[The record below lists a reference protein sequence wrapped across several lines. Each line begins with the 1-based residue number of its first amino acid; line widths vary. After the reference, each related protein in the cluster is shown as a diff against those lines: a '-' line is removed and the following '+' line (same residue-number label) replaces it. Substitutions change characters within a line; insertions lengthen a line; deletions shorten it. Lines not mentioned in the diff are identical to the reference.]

1 VIKQLLP
8 SAQKPAYF
16 CILIFFNSIAV
27 AEVITSVASI
37 TLNSGTSNGIS
48 SSAPNGRLTND
59 STITMTNSSRG
70 DGINSSGDSSVI
82 KNNNE
87 ISIQSFGTLF
97 GGRGGDG
104 IDARGV
110 ESIVN
115 NAEGA
120 SIRVGTNLLTRAG
133 YVINLSGARSLLG
146 NDGQISSGLGALGG
160 ININAPAS
168 SSIVRNAINGSV
180 AHTGVNTSAISVNA
194 NNIVIDNA
202 GSISAIGIAAHGVV
216 NNSSEMRLI
225 NTGAILTQDSV
236 PFIRNINQDIF
247 GSFAVRNS
255 GSIASLIN
263 AQGGDASE
271 SNRIALTYSG
281 NLPTNYEVMVT
292 DSTRYGQ
299 LFVRGRESSQMVFSI
314 NDQTDLRKGTYARV
328 LVGVGANNL
337 ANQGGNYKGF
347 SFQLINNESIDIN
360 SLAWDMIVTGAYT
373 ADTQQSLINTASVL
387 QGTFTLQNTVMIN
400 GFTYD
405 CPLFDKHGVCISAGG
420 RNTTVQS
427 QGINNTSGLLIASYR
442 LDQNNSRIG
451 AWVDQNLSVSGP
463 GTVKLGNSMP
473 MIGFF
478 GVWSERPDGIGAEI
492 KASVAYGQKD
502 VTVTRSMVGTS
513 EAGSGGSQLVTQ
525 GAQAIGKYGFA
536 LLPDTVVSPYAGVR
550 YTQNNMG
557 GYTEAATSAVTA
569 PLTYSALNTNATT
582 LLAGAE
588 ARYRGIPKTI
598 ILASAGVESD
608 VRNDND
614 SYSATGISGLTPVNF
629 NPNPVKTRP
638 TATLGAYYDIVK
650 NQRLGITG
658 IYRQESYQAVSTTT
672 VMATYTIGL

>member
-8 SAQKPAYF
+8 SAQKLAYF
-16 CILIFFNSIAV
+16 CIVIFFNSIAV
-27 AEVITSVASI
+27 AEVITSVAPI
-37 TLNSGTSNGIS
+37 TLTSGTSNGIS

-70 DGINSSGDSSVI
+70 DGIKSSGVESLVT
-82 KNNNE
+82 NNGA
-87 ISIQSFGTLF
+87 ISIQSRGTLF

-104 IDARGV
+104 IDVAGRA
-110 ESIVN
+110 SIIN
-115 NAEGA
+115 NAERA
-120 SIRVGTNLLTRAG
+120 SITVGTDLLTRAG
-133 YVINLSGARSLLG
+133 YGINLSGPQSLIS
-146 NDGQISSGLGALGG
+146 NDGEILSGLGALGG
-160 ININAPAS
+160 ININAAAS
-168 SSIVRNAINGSV
+168 SSVVQNRISGSV
-180 AHTGVNTSAISVNA
+180 VNAGINSSAISVNA

-202 GSISAIGIAAHGVV
+202 GIIAATGIAAHGVI

-247 GSFAVRNS
+247 GSFAVRNT

-271 SNRIALTYSG
+271 NNRIALTYSG
-281 NLPTNYEVMVT
+281 NLPTNYEVIVT

-328 LVGVGANNL
+328 LVGLGANNL
-337 ANQGGNYKGF
+337 TNQGGNYKGF
-347 SFQLINNESIDIN
+347 SFQLINNESSDIN
-360 SLAWDMIVTGAYT
+360 SLAWDMIVTGAYAT
-373 ADTQQSLINTASVL
+373 DTQQSLLNTSSVL

-405 CPLFDKHGVCISAGG
+405 CPLFDKHGICISAGG

-525 GAQAIGKYGFA
+525 GAQAIGKYGFG
-536 LLPDTVVSPYAGVR
+536 LLPDTAISPYAGVR

-557 GYTEAATSAVTA
+557 GYTEAATSVVTA

-582 LLAGAE
+582 LLTGAE
-588 ARYRGIPKTI
+588 ARYRGIPKTTI
-598 ILASAGVESD
+598 VASAGVESD

-650 NQRLGITG
+650 NQRIGITG
-658 IYRQESYQAVSTTT
+658 IYRQESYQAISTTT

>member
-1 VIKQLLP
+1 MLLD
-8 SAQKPAYF
+8 SFKRLQIVVSIIFLSLFSTLILAQSTTVFAPVSKTSGAS
-16 CILIFFNSIAV
+16 NAV
-27 AEVITSVASI
+27 
-37 TLNSGTSNGIS
+37 S
-48 SSAPNGRLTND
+48 SSVVNSQIIND
-59 STITMTNSSRG
+59 TTITMSNSSRG
-70 DGINSSGDSSVI
+70 DGINSSGGESSI
-82 KNNNE
+82 TNNNQ
-87 ISIQSFGTLF
+87 ISVQAFGTLL

-104 IDARGV
+104 IDVSGSQ
-110 ESIVN
+110 SIIN
-115 NAEGA
+115 NAVGA
-120 SIRVGTNLLTRAG
+120 GITIGTTPITSRAG
-133 YVINLSGARSLLG
+133 YAINVSGSGSTIDNA
-146 NDGQISSGLGALGG
+146 GQISTGLGALGG
-160 ININAPAS
+160 INVNSDSISLLNQASGIITHAGIASNAIVVNSINA
-168 SSIVRNAINGSV
+168 SIVNQG
-180 AHTGVNTSAISVNA
+180 AISVA
-194 NNIVIDNA
+194 
-202 GSISAIGIAAHGVV
+202 GIAANGIS
-216 NNSSEMRLI
+216 NNSSGLRIM
-225 NTGAILTQDSV
+225 NTGSILTQDSI

-247 GSFAVRNS
+247 GSFAVRNT
-255 GSIASLIN
+255 GSIAGLIN

-281 NLPTNYEVMVT
+281 NLPTNYEVIVT
-292 DSTRYGQ
+292 DPTRYGQ
-299 LFVRGRESSQMVFSI
+299 LFVRNVGGSMTYAI
-314 NDQTDLRKGTYARV
+314 NDQTDLRKGTYTSA
-328 LVGVGANNL
+328 LVGVGPDNL
-337 ANQGGNYKGF
+337 TNTNGGYKGF
-347 SFQLINNESIDIN
+347 TFRLVNNGALELN
-360 SLAWDMIVTGAYT
+360 SLAWDLIVTGAYT
-373 ADTQQSLINTASVL
+373 ADTQQSLVNTASVL

-451 AWVDQNLSVSGP
+451 GWVDQNLSVSGP
-463 GTVKLGNSMP
+463 GTVKLGNNMP

-478 GVWSERPDGIGAEI
+478 GVWSERPDGIGAEL

-502 VTVTRSMVGTS
+502 VTVTRSIVGTS

-525 GAQAIGKYGFA
+525 GAQAVGKYGFSV
-536 LLPDTVVSPYAGVR
+536 LPDTVVSPYAGLR

-557 GYTEAATSAVTA
+557 GYTEAATTAVTA

-598 ILASAGVESD
+598 IVASAGVESD

-629 NPNPVKTRP
+629 SPNPVKTRP

-650 NQRLGITG
+650 NQRIGITG
-658 IYRQESYQAVSTTT
+658 IYRQESYQAISTTT
-672 VMATYTIGL
+672 VMATYTVGL